1 MQIKLLKLIGYT
13 RLMANNTHYFEWTP
27 SKQMMVI
34 LGSNGTGKS
43 SIISELTPVVSS
55 SSNFKQG
62 GEKDFQLNVNCYS
75 SLA

>member
-34 LGSNGTGKS
+34 LGSNGSGKS

-55 SSNFKQG
+55 STNCSKTEVKQ
-62 GEKDFQLNVNCYS
+62 FC
-75 SLA
+75 